1 MLRHAFL
8 LLIIAFASTG
18 CDRITGVAEQKMQ
31 DAEAIGYSCR
41 VSLKKPGDCISDN
54 EKQSPSSI
62 LIGWKAANQD
72 IDDAKI
78 DPNMG
83 IKTAAEIQAAA
94 ALAAAKQAEK
104 SPTSSDKAASKPKTA
119 KHKTAKSH

>member
-1 MLRHAFL
+1 MFRYVFL
-8 LLIIAFASTG
+8 LLVIVFVSTG

-62 LIGWKAANQD
+62 LVGWKKANQD
-72 IDDAKI
+72 IDDNKL

-83 IKTAAEIQAAA
+83 VKTVAEIQAAA
-94 ALAAAKQAEK
+94 ALAAAKQAGK
-104 SPTSSDKAASKPKTA
+104 GSTLSVKADSKPKTA
-119 KHKTAKSH
+119 KHKSAQSH